1 MAIYDIDLL
10 RAVFVDKLND
20 SSIFL
25 ASFYEQLQDDE
36 QISRYVDN
44 IKELLSLQNREK
56 ETSNFKAMGIIAQS
70 GNAEIINIKRNYVS
84 PLEYQ
89 ARFDIQLED
98 RDYVLGK
105 LKQLIDDCRGRKFDI
120 IQLTNGQIKVLV
132 PNTINITSDK
142 PELRLGTTAVPN
154 FFKVIGSYNPT
165 TATTDWSNDVDNQF
179 HNYANTTPFPSV
191 GVPAIM
197 WFIYNN
203 KLYQRSISLS
213 SASPVV
219 YSYGTATEVGTIE
232 GLYKLSLSFDGIQS
246 QEPYINNGVDR
257 VFLFFSGSATITK
270 DNVTLGNDIVLTTI
284 RDGKDTGTIYE
295 VEPTEIPASLSVN
308 DDTFQTYASGFR
320 TQDRNMAIGNKM
332 TYSFIYENTNA
343 LFNDLYEYA
352 RYGLK
357 YNADGT
363 FVAPTFVN
371 LIFTIKEYRYSFGVL
386 RVNKFYAK
394 LGDVSTSN
402 TNGDVMTLTLAF
414 KVGAY

>member
-89 ARFDIQLED
+89 ARFDIQLND

-120 IQLTNGQIKVLV
+120 IQLTNGQIKVLL

-142 PELRLGTTAVPN
+142 PELRFGTTTVPN

-165 TATTDWSNDVDNQF
+165 TATTDFSNDIDNQF
-179 HNYANTTPFPSV
+179 HNYANTTPFPAL
-191 GVPAIM
+191 GVPSAIM

-203 KLYQRSISLS
+203 KLYQRSLSLS
-213 SASPVV
+213 SVSPVV
-219 YSYGTATEVGTIE
+219 YTYGTATEVGTIE

-284 RDGKDTGTIYE
+284 QAGKNTGTIYE

-308 DDTFQTYASGFR
+308 DDTFQTYANGFR
-320 TQDRNMAIGNKM
+320 TQDRNMAVGNKM
-332 TYSFIYENTNA
+332 NYSFIYENTNA
-343 LFNDLYEYA
+343 LFNDLYLYA
-352 RYGLK
+352 RYGT
-357 YNADGT
+357 NAT
-363 FVAPTFVN
+363 TYAN
-371 LIFTIKEYRYSFGVL
+371 LVFTIKEYRYSFGVL
-386 RVNKFYAK
+386 TTNTFFAK

-402 TNGDVMTLTLAF
+402 TNGDVMTLTVGF
-414 KVGAY
+414 KVGDY

>member
-44 IKELLSLQNREK
+44 IKELLALQNREK
-56 ETSNFKAMGIIAQS
+56 ETSNYKAMGIIAQS

-120 IQLTNGQIKVLV
+120 IQLTNGQIVIPRE
-132 PNTINITSDK
+132 PNVSATEK
-142 PELRLGTTAVPN
+142 KLLRVDTHIFSQTPGTT
-154 FFKVIGSYNPT
+154 YNPL
-165 TATTDWSNDVDNQF
+165 TATTDLLNDILSQYF
-179 HNYANTTPFPSV
+179 AFFTTGQLV
-191 GVPAIM
+191 RTTT
-197 WFIYNN
+197 IYLIQNN
-203 KLYQRSISLS
+203 KLYTRSITRTQVGSPPT
-213 SASPVV
+213 ASFT
-219 YSYGTATEVGTIE
+219 YTYGTATEVGGEGNGTIE

-257 VFLFFSGSATITK
+257 VFLFFSGSATIVK
-270 DNVTLGNDIVLTTI
+270 NNVTLGNDIVLTTI
-284 RDGKDTGTIYE
+284 RDGKTTGTIYE

-308 DDTFQTYASGFR
+308 DDTFQTYANGFR
-320 TQDRNMAIGNKM
+320 TQDRNMAVGNKM

-343 LFNDLYEYA
+343 LFNDLYRYA
-352 RYGLK
+352 RYGT
-357 YNADGT
+357 NAST
-363 FVAPTFVN
+363 YAN
-371 LIFTIKEYRYSFGVL
+371 LVFTITEYRFAFG
-386 RVNKFYAK
+386 NFIPNTFFAK

-402 TNGDVMTLTLAF
+402 TNGDVMTLTVGF
-414 KVGAY
+414 KIGDY